1 MLSQSELTTLQK
13 LINDETM
20 TFEDLKKSCQPFLD
34 NSFIFK
40 VGLTLSM
47 LIRDHQLS
55 FSQEISSFYILYCLS
70 EKEKDKGY
78 YSITSLVIDILKE
91 TKSKTKKIFLIEL
104 LQNKI
109 KNQKMKIKEYK
120 EYVEQLEN
128 NKKLEEEINLE
139 ILKLNKDKV
148 KFLQKDLYMNPILYE
163 KKIIDIKKN
172 DTKNNIQLTSE
183 EPFFHYFKSNYMSYY
198 DSSVII
204 FKNEPYWIFPM
215 LNHNYIWENNTYDK
229 ISFLLNQILSNT
241 PLTKEDNKF
250 IITTVNKN
258 PNIIKNI
265 NFTPEQMMCL
275 IEKDE
280 SLSFEILVVVCKVS
294 LNE

>member
-20 TFEDLKKSCQPFLD
+20 TFEDLKKNCQPFLD
-34 NSFIFK
+34 NSFIAK
-40 VGLTLSM
+40 VALTLSM

-78 YSITSLVIDILKE
+78 YSFISLVIDILKE
-91 TKSKTKKIFLIEL
+91 TKLKTKKIFLIEL

-109 KNQKMKIKEYK
+109 KNNKMKIKEYK

-198 DSSVII
+198 DSSVKI

-229 ISFLLNQILSNT
+229 ISFLLNQILANT
-241 PLTKEDNKF
+241 PLTKEDNKY
-250 IITTVNKN
+250 IIATVNKN

-280 SLSFEILVVVCKVS
+280 SLSFEILVVICKVS

>member
-20 TFEDLKKSCQPFLD
+20 TFEDLKKNCQPFLD
-34 NSFIFK
+34 NSFIAK
-40 VGLTLSM
+40 VALTLSM

-78 YSITSLVIDILKE
+78 YSFISLVIDILKE
-91 TKSKTKKIFLIEL
+91 TKLKIKKIFLIEL

-109 KNQKMKIKEYK
+109 KNNKMKIKEYK

-163 KKIIDIKKN
+163 KKIIDKKNN

-198 DSSVII
+198 DSSVKI

-229 ISFLLNQILSNT
+229 ISFLLNQILANT
-241 PLTKEDNKF
+241 PLTKEDNKY
-250 IITTVNKN
+250 IIATVNKN

-280 SLSFEILVVVCKVS
+280 SLSFEILVVICKVS

>member
-1 MLSQSELTTLQK
+1 MLSQSELTILQE
-13 LINDETM
+13 LINDENM
-20 TFEDLKKSCQPFLD
+20 TFEDLKTKCQPFLD

-40 VGLTLSM
+40 VGLTLSI
-47 LIRDHQLS
+47 LIRDNQLS

-70 EKEKDKGY
+70 EKERYKG

-91 TKSKTKKIFLIEL
+91 TKLKTKKIFLIEL

-109 KNQKMKIKEYK
+109 TNNKMKIKEYK

-128 NKKLEEEINLE
+128 DKKLEDEINLE
-139 ILKLNKDKV
+139 ILKINKEKV
-148 KFLQKDLYMNPILYE
+148 TFMQNDLYMSPILYE

-172 DTKNNIQLTSE
+172 AQKNDIQLTSE
-183 EPFFHYFKSNYMSYY
+183 DPFFNCFKSNYMSCY
-198 DSSVII
+198 DSSMNF
-204 FKNEPYWIFPM
+204 FKNEPCWIFPM

-229 ISFLLNQILSNT
+229 ISFLLNQILSDT
-241 PLTKEDNKF
+241 PLTKEDNKY

-265 NFTPEQMMCL
+265 NFSPDQMMRL

>member
-20 TFEDLKKSCQPFLD
+20 TFEDLKKNCQPFLD

-40 VGLTLSM
+40 VCLTLSM

-120 EYVEQLEN
+120 EYVEQIEN

-198 DSSVII
+198 DSSVKI